1 MNTASNLPVSR
12 IVPALALA
20 LSLLALSAAATAAD
34 VARGEA
40 LAKKY
45 NCASCHG
52 ADFNKPIDPSY
63 PKLAGQHADY
73 LTTALRAY
81 KRGNGPNGRVNPI
94 MAALVQPLSNQDMAD
109 LGAYLGSLPTQL
121 VIRK

>member
-1 MNTASNLPVSR
+1 MNNVMQR
-12 IVPALALA
+12 IVLSLALGA
-20 LSLLALSAAATAAD
+20 LGASASAAD
-34 VARGEA
+34 IARGAA
-40 LAKKY
+40 LAKTH

-81 KRGNGPNGRVNPI
+81 KRGAGPNGRVNPI
-94 MAALVQPLSNQDMAD
+94 MAALVQPLSNRDMAD
-109 LGAYLGSLPTQL
+109 LGAYLGSLPGQL
-121 VIRK
+121 VTRK

>member
-1 MNTASNLPVSR
+1 MNHAMQR
-12 IVPALALA
+12 IVLSLVLGALAA
-20 LSLLALSAAATAAD
+20 SASAAD
-34 VARGEA
+34 IARGAA
-40 LAKKY
+40 LAKTH

-81 KRGNGPNGRVNPI
+81 KRGAGPNGRVNPI
-94 MAALVQPLSNQDMAD
+94 MAALVQPLSNRDMVD
-109 LGAYLGSLPTQL
+109 LGAYLGSLPGQL
-121 VIRK
+121 VTKK

>member
-1 MNTASNLPVSR
+1 MNHAMQRIVFSMVLGALGATAS
-12 IVPALALA
+12 
-20 LSLLALSAAATAAD
+20 AAD
-34 VARGEA
+34 VARGAA
-40 LAKKY
+40 LAKTH

-81 KRGNGPNGRVNPI
+81 KRGAGPNGRVNPI
-94 MAALVQPLSNQDMAD
+94 MAALVQPLSNRDMAD
-109 LGAYLGSLPTQL
+109 LGAYLGSLPGQL
-121 VIRK
+121 VTKK

>member
-1 MNTASNLPVSR
+1 MNNVMQR
-12 IVPALALA
+12 IVFSLALGA
-20 LSLLALSAAATAAD
+20 LGTSASAAD
-34 VARGEA
+34 IARGAA
-40 LAKKY
+40 LAKTH

-81 KRGNGPNGRVNPI
+81 KRGAGPNGRVNPI
-94 MAALVQPLSNQDMAD
+94 MAALVQPLSNRDMAD
-109 LGAYLGSLPTQL
+109 LGAYLGSLPGQL
-121 VIRK
+121 VTKK

>member
-1 MNTASNLPVSR
+1 MHR
-12 IVPALALA
+12 IVSSLAMGA
-20 LSLLALSAAATAAD
+20 ALLALSAPAAAAD

-40 LAKKY
+40 LVKKY

-81 KRGNGPNGRVNPI
+81 KRGAGPNGRVNPI
-94 MAALVQPLSNQDMAD
+94 MAALVQPLSNQDMSD
-109 LGAYLGSLPTQL
+109 IGAYLGSLPTQL

>member
-1 MNTASNLPVSR
+1 MNHAMQR
-12 IVPALALA
+12 IVFSMVLGALGASA
-20 LSLLALSAAATAAD
+20 SAAD
-34 VARGEA
+34 IARGAA
-40 LAKKY
+40 LAKTH

-81 KRGNGPNGRVNPI
+81 KRGAGQNGRVNPI
-94 MAALVQPLSNQDMAD
+94 MSALVQPLSNRDMAD
-109 LGAYLGSLPTQL
+109 LGAYLGSLPGQL
-121 VIRK
+121 VTKK